1 MRQLLFLFFVA
12 LGLVPALAGA
22 QERDRLDAPGEALG
36 WEAVGRLDLGIG
48 TCTGTLIAQD
58 LVLTAAHCVVD
69 ESTGKVL
76 PSGSM
81 RFHAGYTNG
90 DTAATRTVTKI
101 VVAPGY
107 ASGPE
112 TPLTQKVQN
121 DVALLRLDRPVFS
134 TEAEPF
140 KLHTG
145 SATNDRVTLVSYG
158 RGRNSALQRESGCRH
173 KATYRGGL
181 MTFDCDV
188 TFGSSGAP
196 VFINDQGRLRIVSV
210 ISMMSEAP
218 GQEKEAI
225 GMSLPVVVSGLMREM
240 RNDAARAP
248 VSVGAKRVTVGQRSS
263 GTGARF
269 VTVD

>member
-1 MRQLLFLFFVA
+1 MRKLLTFIIAVLAFSTVVA
-12 LGLVPALAGA
+12 A

-36 WEAVGRLDLGIG
+36 WEAVGRLDLGTG

-69 ESTGKVL
+69 KAPGQVL
-76 PSGSM
+76 PQRSM
-81 RFHAGYTNG
+81 RFHAGYTHG

-107 ASGPE
+107 GTGADMA
-112 TPLTQKVQN
+112 LTQKVQN
-121 DVALLRLDRPVFS
+121 DLALLRLDRPVFS
-134 TEAEPF
+134 SEAQPF
-140 KLHTG
+140 KLHT
-145 SATNDRVTLVSYG
+145 AAADKDRVTLVSYG
-158 RGRNSALQRESGCRH
+158 QGRNTALQRESGCRH

-248 VSVGAKRVTVGQRSS
+248 VSGGAKRVTVGQRSS
-263 GTGARF
+263 GGGARF